1 MPKMKTARVRS
12 SSAPHSDISRT
23 SLNASSRSVRETQ
36 GVGKLASEDVHA
48 LDQLGQAMLEEGG
61 SPSVEL
67 LNAVAQ
73 LFRDYASMIEQ
84 FEPKLAKRFLNAS
97 RALDPW
103 EQRARMREFARV
115 RRERDAREP
124 KTRVELQA
132 FARQCDQL
140 SREIGQRGAFCGAP
154 TISSILGK

>member
-1 MPKMKTARVRS
+1 
-12 SSAPHSDISRT
+12 
-23 SLNASSRSVRETQ
+23 
-36 GVGKLASEDVHA
+36 
-48 LDQLGQAMLEEGG
+48 MLEEGG
-61 SPSVEL
+61 GPSTEL
-67 LNAVAQ
+67 VNEVAQ
-73 LFRDYASMIEQ
+73 LFRDFAGVIEHLN
-84 FEPKLAKRFLNAS
+84 PKLAKRFLNAS
-97 RALDPW
+97 RALDSW

-140 SREIGQRGAFCGAP
+140 SREIGQRGAFCGTP